1 MRAILEVDDWEFALP
16 WNRHVL
22 DREIPSIIT
31 AHDYDFHPK
40 QKFPRSITAGS
51 SVLNPICD
59 DVEHWCAVGDAAMG
73 LITAVNAKRIS
84 MALEGDESDEIC
96 SIPDYYAVLAQTYE
110 KEKKQDYRLARFDG
124 VFWSKRQVYIY
135 IRFIP
140 HGIPSGSFDFLVGC
154 IVLDWIQLF
163 SVCRYLS
170 FSPNT
175 VHYWFLMLYNGSP
188 LNV

>member
-73 LITAVNAKRIS
+73 LITAVNAGCFIGEELAKRIS
-84 MALEGDESDEIC
+84 MELEGAESDEIC
-96 SIPDYYAVLAQTYE
+96 SIPDYYAVLAQKYE

-124 VFWSKRQVYIY
+124 VFWAKRPVYIY
-135 IRFIP
+135 IRFP
-140 HGIPSGSFDFLVGC
+140 WNSFKNVRNYS
-154 IVLDWIQLF
+154 IF
-163 SVCRYLS
+163 SWVA
-170 FSPNT
+170 
-175 VHYWFLMLYNGSP
+175 
-188 LNV
+188 